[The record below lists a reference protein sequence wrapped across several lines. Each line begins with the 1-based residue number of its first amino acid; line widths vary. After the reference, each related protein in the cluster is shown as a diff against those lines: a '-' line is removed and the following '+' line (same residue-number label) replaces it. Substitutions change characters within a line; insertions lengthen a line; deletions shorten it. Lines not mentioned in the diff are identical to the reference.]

1 MALHPDSYDPDLDDD
16 APDESDDAP
25 AAARTRKPTPPGR
38 PRGNDFDD
46 VRVPPVDLL
55 TAPDLTAGLPAD
67 ASSDDFDRPT
77 TRGECIAPGGP
88 HAQRPCPWLSCA
100 HHALHILAE
109 HHPVTR
115 AVTDADN
122 TLRAMAPEARE
133 AAVEARVLAW
143 LGTAPVT
150 CTLDAAELPRTLDEC
165 GSVMGVTRER
175 VRQVES
181 IAIRRLLVTPTG
193 QPRRVAALLR
203 ELLGDGA
210 DDTGPELHVH
220 RTTPTRAARSA
231 EGDAPATP
239 PPALAGLP
247 HPTALTDVTATA
259 WCPTLR
265 APVTGTLC
273 GRRHTARMQHAHGPP
288 VPLYK
293 TCAECPWGA
302 EVVGRFGIPTAE
314 AEGRVVSPTRFVDH
328 TNTAPRRRLPVL
340 APTRNPETPMK
351 LQHIPP
357 HPKAAFDINDT
368 TDGAALTGTCIASG
382 CSKRLVRR
390 KGRVRAVYSRVC
402 PDCAG
407 RISATV
413 CDTKC
418 DPADAVAYFV
428 QYGNL
433 KGFTEYLRV
442 HDLPRR
448 DALRV
453 ALPAAPVRVPAGP
466 VGVVPK
472 PAAPAVVPMTVGAPE
487 TAPAVVPMTH
497 GAPEAPQPVTRIT
510 IDDAGNVTLDNA
522 VAPPRPPAPYF
533 SAFGDLTPY
542 ASTPTPQEAM
552 PSTDSTPE
560 AAPTSTPTPTTPAP
574 TPGTDADPYIALL
587 KAATPFGLRAAA
599 KVLNAT
605 ADYLDAMPAGLNG
618 GR

>member
-16 APDESDDAP
+16 APDEPDDAP
-25 AAARTRKPTPPGR
+25 TAEARTRKPTPPGR

-55 TAPDLTAGLPAD
+55 AAPDLTAGLPAD
-67 ASSDDFDRPT
+67 ASADDFDRPT

-122 TLRAMAPEARE
+122 TLRAMPSDDRE

-175 VRQVES
+175 VRQVET

-193 QPRRVAALLR
+193 QPRRVAAMLR
-203 ELLGDGA
+203 ELLGGGA

-273 GRRHTARMQHAHGPP
+273 GRRHTARMQHAHGAP
-288 VPLYK
+288 VPIYK
-293 TCAECPWGA
+293 TCSECLWGA
-302 EVVGRFGIPTAE
+302 EVVERFAIPTAE

-340 APTRNPETPMK
+340 AAHHPETNMK

-357 HPKAAFDINDT
+357 NPNAIFDTDGT
-368 TDGAALTGTCIASG
+368 TDGASLKGACLTTG
-382 CSKRLVRR
+382 CAKSLVRH
-390 KGRVRAVYSRVC
+390 KGRVRAVYSSVC
-402 PDCAG
+402 RDCAG

-433 KGFTEYLRV
+433 KGFTDYLRD

-453 ALPAAPVRVPAGP
+453 APSATPVRGAS
-466 VGVVPK
+466 K
-472 PAAPAVVPMTVGAPE
+472 PAAPAVVPVTVGAPE
-487 TAPAVVPMTH
+487 TAPAVVPMPH

-510 IDDAGNVTLDNA
+510 SDDAGNIALGNA
-522 VAPPRPPAPYF
+522 TSPPRPTAPYF
-533 SAFGDLTPY
+533 SAFGAPTP
-542 ASTPTPQEAM
+542 ATPPTSPTTPQEAM
-552 PSTDSTPE
+552 PTSE
-560 AAPTSTPTPTTPAP
+560 FAPATTPST
-574 TPGTDADPYIALL
+574 TPPPASAGTDADPYLALL

-605 ADYLDAMPAGLNG
+605 ADYFDTLPAGTNG